1 MPSKRFRL
9 EPIERIK
16 RPQHRFHVFGRGQE
30 ISKRQLF
37 TFPTSLSLL
46 LKRERP
52 GRQEE
57 SMRKHVILDAPASF

>member
-30 ISKRQLF
+30 ISKRQLVAF
-37 TFPTSLSLL
+37 RL
-46 LKRERP
+46 
-52 GRQEE
+52 GC
-57 SMRKHVILDAPASF
+57 VW